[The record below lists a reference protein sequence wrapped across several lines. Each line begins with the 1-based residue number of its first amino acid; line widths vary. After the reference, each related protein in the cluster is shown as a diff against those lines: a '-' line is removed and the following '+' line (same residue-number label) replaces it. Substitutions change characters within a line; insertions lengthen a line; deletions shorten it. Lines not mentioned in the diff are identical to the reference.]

1 MVNNN
6 ESQVGRKDMAEDP
19 KSGLRSVILMW
30 VIGLTL
36 GIAAG
41 AGTAML
47 LMPSAKGD
55 LAGRKSLADE
65 FRGN

>member
-1 MVNNN
+1 
-6 ESQVGRKDMAEDP
+6 MAEDP

>member
-1 MVNNN
+1 
-6 ESQVGRKDMAEDP
+6 MAEDP

-30 VIGLTL
+30 VIGLAL

-47 LMPSAKGD
+47 LMPSAKAD

>member
-1 MVNNN
+1 
-6 ESQVGRKDMAEDP
+6 MAEDP
-19 KSGLRSVILMW
+19 RSGLRSVILMW

-55 LAGRKSLADE
+55 MGGRKSLADE

>member
-1 MVNNN
+1 MVNSN

-30 VIGLTL
+30 VIGLIL

-55 LAGRKSLADE
+55 LTGRKSLADE